1 MADTS
6 APPTTDVFGLLE
18 RRGFV
23 QQCSNPEG
31 LRQLLAAGPATFYY
45 GMDATGQSLHAGNL
59 VGLLAMRHLQ
69 EAGHRPIVLIGG
81 GTARIGDPS
90 DKDEMRK
97 LLSVERVAAN
107 AAAITAQ
114 VGRFIDLDRT
124 IVVDNAEWLASLHY
138 LDFLRDIGRHFSVNR
153 MLGFE
158 TYKRRLETGLTFL
171 EFNYLLLQAYDYL
184 LLNQR
189 EGCRLQ
195 IGGDDQWANILS
207 GVDLVRRVERVEAYA
222 LTWPLITLA
231 DGSKMGKSA
240 AGAMYLDAALVPP
253 YDFYQYWV
261 NVPDTDVGMLVHD
274 HVIVGPRDV
283 RIRDIAQQQNIPR
296 RFLEQILN
304 DLKSAGFVQSRRGVA
319 GGYRLQRAP
328 DEISLADIIRHLEGP
343 LAPVGCVSVNY
354 YQRCSCP
361 DEAKC
366 AIRSVMQEVRDAIVG
381 ALEGVT
387 VSHLCDRV
395 RDLQGPMDNP
405 LDYII

>member
-1 MADTS
+1 MKLS
-6 APPTTDVFGLLE
+6 Q
-18 RRGFV
+18 RG
-23 QQCSNPEG
+23 EYG
-31 LRQLLAAGPATFYY
+31 LRALLVLGMNHGPE
-45 GMDATGQSLHAGNL
+45 
-59 VGLLAMRHLQ
+59 V
-69 EAGHRPIVLIGG
+69 
-81 GTARIGDPS
+81 
-90 DKDEMRK
+90 
-97 LLSVERVAAN
+97 
-107 AAAITAQ
+107 
-114 VGRFIDLDRT
+114 
-124 IVVDNAEWLASLHY
+124 
-138 LDFLRDIGRHFSVNR
+138 
-153 MLGFE
+153 
-158 TYKRRLETGLTFL
+158 
-171 EFNYLLLQAYDYL
+171 
-184 LLNQR
+184 
-189 EGCRLQ
+189 
-195 IGGDDQWANILS
+195 
-207 GVDLVRRVERVEAYA
+207 
-222 LTWPLITLA
+222 
-231 DGSKMGKSA
+231 
-240 AGAMYLDAALVPP
+240 
-253 YDFYQYWV
+253 
-261 NVPDTDVGMLVHD
+261 
-274 HVIVGPRDV
+274 V